1 TPLPNRLFRNVSE
14 PGGPLRFVD
23 ITESSGAGETGYGVG
38 TCFGDVDNDGWTDI
52 YVTNLDQDALLRNL
66 GADESGQVRFENTT
80 AVAGIDSPR
89 FGSSCA
95 FADYDRDGC
104 LDLFVVNFVDFT
116 LENNLRC
123 GTEEVPAYCSP
134 DVYDGL
140 PDQLYRGRCDGTFED
155 VSDAAGVANRD
166 PEQSKGLGAL
176 WTDFDDDGD
185 LDLYVAN
192 DSTRNFLYR
201 NGGDGRFEDVAI
213 YAGAAFNDRG
223 ETEASMGVDAGDFD
237 GDGRLDLF
245 MTHLDFESNTLYRNT
260 GNSLY
265 LDSSAVSG
273 LATPSATRVGFGTNF
288 FDFDHDGDADV
299 FVANGHIL
307 DNAGLRNP
315 MLSYEQPNQL
325 YENVGGRFVDASG
338 RAGPH
343 FARLRVGRASAT
355 G

>member
-1 TPLPNRLFRNVSE
+1 
-14 PGGPLRFVD
+14 
-23 ITESSGAGETGYGVG
+23 
-38 TCFGDVDNDGWTDI
+38 
-52 YVTNLDQDALLRNL
+52 
-66 GADESGQVRFENTT
+66 
-80 AVAGIDSPR
+80 
-89 FGSSCA
+89 
-95 FADYDRDGC
+95 
-104 LDLFVVNFVDFT
+104 
-116 LENNLRC
+116 
-123 GTEEVPAYCSP
+123 
-134 DVYDGL
+134 
-140 PDQLYRGRCDGTFED
+140 
-155 VSDAAGVANRD
+155 
-166 PEQSKGLGAL
+166 
-176 WTDFDDDGD
+176 DDGD

-201 NGGDGRFEDVAI
+201 NRGDGRFEDVAI

-260 GNSLY
+260 GNNIY

-307 DNAGLRNP
+307 DNAELRNP

-325 YENVGGRFVDASG
+325 FENVGGRFVDASE

-343 FARLRVGRASAT
+343 FAVPRVGRASAT
-355 G
+355 GDLDGDGDLEVLVVNSNREAVLLRNETSQRPEAAGHWLMLRLRSRHGGRDAIGARVLLRAGGKVWADEIHSGASYLAQSDLRLHFGLGDVNELDRVEIRWPEGEVQEIPGAELPVDQLHEIRQPAAQESGP